1 MELQKCNI
9 MGFFF
14 SKWYV
19 FVIYNITSNLIFF
32 FTTMHA
38 FSIREVIQ
46 SLISMKMHTNLKE
59 LHNVY
64 LCFNQKDLCNYFG
77 FNTVKSI

>member
-9 MGFFF
+9 MVFFF

-38 FSIREVIQ
+38 SIREVIQ